1 MTKCYLGVGS
11 NLGKRKE
18 NIRKAIELL
27 KAAKIKVKKVSTI
40 IETDSVGGPPQG
52 KFLNAVLEVETGLR
66 PRPLLEALKN
76 IEEQLGR
83 KRTVRFGP
91 RTIDLD
97 ILLYDG
103 KSIKQKDLI
112 VPHPRMHQ
120 RYFVLRPLQE
130 IAPQMFKDEAKLVK
144 TIKDLRQLVKKSREQ
159 GKTIGFVPT
168 MGYLHEGHLS
178 LVRES
183 KKDCDVSIMSIFV
196 NPIQFGPQEDYR
208 QYPRDLKR
216 DMLLAKSAGVDI
228 VFYPED
234 KEMYTKEHLS
244 FVNVDRM
251 SNCLCGVTRPGHFK
265 GVATIVAK
273 LFNIVQ
279 PDIAYFGQKD
289 AQQVRI
295 IQKLTEDL
303 NFPVKIKVMP
313 IIREKD
319 GLAMSSRNK
328 YLSFQEHK
336 DALALYEA
344 LERARE
350 MIQHGQRSINVINSV
365 MREIIERR
373 KTTKIDYIGFVD
385 ADTLSPLKEI
395 KGKVLIAVATWFG
408 TTRLIDNLIVQ
419 VR

>member
-1 MTKCYLGVGS
+1 
-11 NLGKRKE
+11 
-18 NIRKAIELL
+18 
-27 KAAKIKVKKVSTI
+27 
-40 IETDSVGGPPQG
+40 
-52 KFLNAVLEVETGLR
+52 
-66 PRPLLEALKN
+66 
-76 IEEQLGR
+76 
-83 KRTVRFGP
+83 
-91 RTIDLD
+91 
-97 ILLYDG
+97 
-103 KSIKQKDLI
+103 
-112 VPHPRMHQ
+112 
-120 RYFVLRPLQE
+120 
-130 IAPQMFKDEAKLVK
+130 MFKHEAKLVK
-144 TIKDLRQLVKKSREQ
+144 TIKEMRQLVKKFREQ

-168 MGYLHEGHLS
+168 MGFLHEGHLS

-228 VFYPED
+228 IFYPED
-234 KEMYTKEHLS
+234 KEMHTKEHLTLI
-244 FVNVDRM
+244 NVDRM

-295 IQKLTEDL
+295 IQKLIEDL

-313 IIREKD
+313 TIREKD
-319 GLAMSSRNK
+319 SLAMSSRNK

-350 MIQHGQRSINVINSV
+350 MIQHGQRSINVINST

-373 KTTKIDYIGFVD
+373 KTAKIDYIGFVD